1 MSERKDEEVGETGET
16 SNERKSSKYDKGIG
30 ISVAYIIFG
39 FVVIFLVVLQLIFA
53 DPLQKLD
60 LKAIKRIQS
69 IMPTGMYTETP
80 FKVVTKLIFWYT
92 SSDVFN
98 GALCFLYCAFNTF
111 VSFRLALIANMAIYF
126 HAICILMVYREPK
139 PYWVLP
145 DIRTADCRTVFTGPA
160 YNQFLATLM
169 VLYFISVFKRYQV
182 IGRVGAGLALIG
194 IFTFLNLMTLLVS
207 IVNAE
212 HFIYQN
218 ILGIVV
224 AMVMLFLVN
233 FFDKEVTLFSLRLGF
248 FAKNSRKYKF
258 VLMVVLLFICTMC
271 LSIATIVDTNVLI
284 PPDWIRNYNVPSVSI
299 CRRRVRTTR
308 TTWCTPTTTRARTSP
323 PLGSSWEWS
332 SAPPTPTNAC
342 PSTGGTQ
349 V

>member
-1 MSERKDEEVGETGET
+1 MSERKDEEIGETGKGIK
-16 SNERKSSKYDKGIG
+16 ERKNSKYDEGIG
-30 ISVAYIIFG
+30 ISIAYIIFG
-39 FVVIFLVVLQLIFA
+39 FVVVFLIVLQLIFV

-60 LKAIKRIQS
+60 SRMIKGIQS
-69 IMPTGMYTETP
+69 IIPTSLYTETP

-111 VSFRLALIANMAIYF
+111 VSFRLALTANIAIYL
-126 HAICILMVYREPK
+126 HAICILMIYKEPK
-139 PYWVLP
+139 PYWVVSG
-145 DIRTADCRTVFTGPA
+145 IRTADCRAVFTGPA

-182 IGRVGAGLALIG
+182 IGKVGAGLALIG
-194 IFTFLNLMTLLVS
+194 IFMFLNLMTLLVS

-218 ILGIVV
+218 ILGIVI
-224 AMVMLFLVN
+224 AMVILFLVN
-233 FFDKEVTLFSLRLGF
+233 SFDKEVTLFSLRLGF

-284 PPDWIRNYNVPSVSI
+284 PPDWIRNYNVSFSHN
-299 CRRRVRTTR
+299 
-308 TTWCTPTTTRARTSP
+308 
-323 PLGSSWEWS
+323 L
-332 SAPPTPTNAC
+332 
-342 PSTGGTQ
+342 
-349 V
+349 